1 MITRICDKCG
11 QPIEEGA
18 LRYVARIQVY
28 AAYDPLNITFEDLE
42 RDHTE
47 EIRKIAEQ
55 CRDMTEEDLMR
66 DVYVDFVFDL
76 CPVCQKRFIADPLG
90 TSPAGNGRPAA
101 QA

>member
-42 RDHTE
+42 RDHSE
-47 EIRKIAEQ
+47 EIRKLAEE
-55 CRDMTEEDLMR
+55 CRGMTEEELMR

-76 CPVCQKRFIADPLG
+76 CPGCQKRFIANPLG
-90 TSPAGNGRPAA
+90 SSPENIGPAA
-101 QA
+101 EQA